1 MTSPFDELRAE
12 IVPVDPDPAFA
23 AALRARLERAFLDPP
38 RRLRRLPS
46 PRLDPASETV
56 MTTATETRP
65 ADAAVRM
72 HSLTPY
78 LRVRDA
84 RAAVEFYVA
93 AFGATRRGEPYL
105 REDGRIAHAE
115 VSIGDS
121 VLMMADSNVDIDIV
135 SPAERGG
142 PTGSVRIEVPD
153 ADATFAAAVAA
164 GATVERPVG
173 DEPYGRGGVVLDDS
187 GNRLMI
193 VQAVPTLGSGDL
205 TYASLWVRDVERA
218 ARFFGAVLGWAFEPD
233 HGGAGIQ
240 VTNLP
245 VHLGIWSTDGTP
257 TLFCCYAVEDA
268 AAAVAVVRAA
278 GGTAEDP
285 QPTPYGPLAQCV
297 DDQGIPFAVNEAVG
311 GPVRPQAPGTLAYVE
326 LRAPDP
332 TRARAFYGST
342 LGVRHLPGT
351 DPGYWHPFRD
361 GAPIRPMG
369 GLTAG
374 PDATVVPLFVATD
387 LDAALA
393 AVTAAGGRVDEVRE
407 QGHGEIASCVDDQ
420 GFAFGLYRL

>member
-23 AALRARLERAFLDPP
+23 AALRARLERAFLDAP
-38 RRLRRLPS
+38 RRLPS
-46 PRLDPASETV
+46 PRLDTASETAV
-56 MTTATETRP
+56 PTMTTPAPTPATTATRLHT
-65 ADAAVRM
+65 
-72 HSLTPY
+72 LTPY

-93 AFGATRRGEPYL
+93 AFGATRRGEPHL

-115 VSIGDS
+115 VGIGDS
-121 VLMMADSNVDIDIV
+121 VLMMADSNVEIDIV

-153 ADATFAAAVAA
+153 PDATFAAAVAA
-164 GATVERPVG
+164 GAVVERPVQ

-193 VQAVPTLGSGDL
+193 VAAVPTLRSGDL

-218 ARFFGAVLGWAFEPD
+218 ARFFGAVLGWEFTAT
-233 HGGAGIQ
+233 GGGVGRQ

-245 VHLGIWSTDGTP
+245 SHLGMWPTAGAP
-257 TLFCCYAVEDA
+257 TLYCCYAVDDA
-268 AAAVAVVRAA
+268 EAAVAVVRAA
-278 GGTAEDP
+278 GGSAQDVE
-285 QPTPYGPLAQCV
+285 QSPYGPLAECV
-297 DDQGIPFAVNEAVG
+297 DDQGIPFAVNQAVG
-311 GPVRPQAPGTLAYVE
+311 GPAAPAAVGYLE
-326 LRAPDP
+326 LRTPDT

-342 LGVRHLPGT
+342 LGLRYLPGT
-351 DPGYWHPFRD
+351 AEGYWHPDRD
-361 GAPIRPMG
+361 GELTSPVA

-374 PDATVVPLFVATD
+374 PAATVVPGFPVAD

-393 AVTAAGGRVDEVRE
+393 AVTAAGGRSGVPTAA
-407 QGHGEIASCVDDQ
+407 GHQRIAECSDDQ
-420 GFAFGLYRL
+420 GFTFTLLEY

>member
-1 MTSPFDELRAE
+1 VISPFDELRAE

-23 AALRARLERAFLDPP
+23 AALRARLERAV
-38 RRLRRLPS
+38 
-46 PRLDPASETV
+46 LDPASEPV
-56 MTTATETRP
+56 MTTTETRP
-65 ADAAVRM
+65 AAAAATRL
-72 HSLTPY
+72 HTLTPY

-84 RAAVEFYVA
+84 RAAVEFYEG
-93 AFGATRRGEPYL
+93 AFGATRRGEFFL

-115 VSIGDS
+115 VAIGDS
-121 VLMMADSNVDIDIV
+121 VLMMADSNVHIDIV

-164 GATVERPVG
+164 GATVERPVQ

-193 VQAVPTLGSGDL
+193 VQAVPALGSGDL
-205 TYASLWVRDVERA
+205 TYASLWLRDVERA
-218 ARFFGAVLGWAFEPD
+218 ARFFGAVLGWEFAPD

-245 VHLGIWSTDGTP
+245 VHLGIWSTAGTP

-268 AAAVAVVRAA
+268 EAAVAVVRAA
-278 GGTAEDP
+278 GGTAQDP
-285 QPTPYGPLAQCV
+285 APTPYGPLAQCV

-311 GPVRPQAPGTLAYVE
+311 GPLRPTAPGALAYLE
-326 LRAPDP
+326 LRTPD
-332 TRARAFYGST
+332 TARARAFYGST
-342 LGVRHLPGT
+342 LGLRYLPGT
-351 DPGYWHPFRD
+351 AEGYWHPGRD
-361 GAPIRPMG
+361 GQMTSPVA
-369 GLTAG
+369 GLKTA
-374 PDATVVPLFVATD
+374 AQAAVVPGFQVTD

-393 AVTAAGGRVDEVRE
+393 AVAAAGGRAG
-407 QGHGEIASCVDDQ
+407 QAFAAGHQRLAECADDQ
-420 GFAFGLYRL
+420 GMAFTLHES

>member
-1 MTSPFDELRAE
+1 VTSPFDELRAE

-38 RRLRRLPS
+38 RPLPS
-46 PRLDPASETV
+46 PRLDPASETAV
-56 MTTATETRP
+56 TTTEARP
-65 ADAAVRM
+65 ISKV
-72 HSLTPY
+72 HPHTLTPY

-93 AFGATRRGEPYL
+93 AFGATRRGELFL

-115 VSIGDS
+115 VAIGDS
-121 VLMMADSNVDIDIV
+121 VLMLADSNPDIDIV

-153 ADATFAAAVAA
+153 PDATFAAAVAA
-164 GATVERPVG
+164 GAVVERPVQ
-173 DEPYGRGGVVLDDS
+173 DEPYGRGGVVLDES

-193 VQAVPTLGSGDL
+193 VAAQRVVGSGDL

-218 ARFFGAVLGWAFEPD
+218 ARFFGAVLGWEFAPD

-245 VHLGIWSTDGTP
+245 AHLGIWSTAGTP
-257 TLFCCYAVEDA
+257 TLFCCYAVDDA
-268 AAAVAVVRAA
+268 EQAVAVVRAA
-278 GGTAEDP
+278 GGTAQDP
-285 QPTPYGPLAQCV
+285 DPTPYGPLAQCV

-311 GPVRPQAPGTLAYVE
+311 GPARPGAVGYFEMRT
-326 LRAPDP
+326 PD
-332 TRARAFYGST
+332 TARARAFYGSA
-342 LGVRHLPGT
+342 LGLRYLPGT
-351 DPGYWHPFRD
+351 DQGYWHPDRNGQLTNPVAGLKA
-361 GAPIRPMG
+361 GAE
-369 GLTAG
+369 
-374 PDATVVPLFVATD
+374 ATVAPGFPVPD

-393 AVTAAGGRVDEVRE
+393 AVAAAGGRAGRIVEA
-407 QGHGEIASCVDDQ
+407 GHRRLAECVDDQ
-420 GFAFGLYRL
+420 GFVFTLHEL